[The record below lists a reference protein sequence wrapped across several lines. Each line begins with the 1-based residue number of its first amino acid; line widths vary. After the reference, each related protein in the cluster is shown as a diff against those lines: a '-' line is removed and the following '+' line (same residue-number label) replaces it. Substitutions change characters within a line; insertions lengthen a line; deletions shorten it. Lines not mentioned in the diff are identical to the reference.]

1 VGHGGLASIYN
12 PKMPCCAIILSGD
25 RAGRVCDKNAH
36 GEATRCTIHA
46 RSFDRT
52 PTYTASREVK
62 SYVSALTQR
71 ARRTLPVA
79 EVAEFTDAL
88 TNWAVACNTVILN
101 SLDEQNR
108 VRSFPYGPPVPER
121 IAAMY
126 NAEEPPQPQP
136 LRPAQRQPNEFEIL
150 RENIRQALMQGVVNN
165 IIQEPPAIV
174 RRNPRRRPIVPM
186 MEEGPFREEF
196 ARIDA
201 DRQRQRRMMGEEAW
215 AAHVAGLQEAAM
227 RPAQQPPVQRELAE
241 FAADRQN
248 IHTIQSVVMT
258 KAVVER
264 VLKIAVPE
272 EYRWNM
278 RTVSKT
284 AGEIIAEC
292 KLTPHEMVEMINRYV
307 RDDDVYEMGKGIY
320 GKVLDGVWQYIRN
333 SADKADLCRILKQEL
348 KDNIGMCAQGN
359 LTRLCNVLSGYM
371 DGIGPQES
379 ASERLGRELPKLME
393 LENVPERMAK
403 AKALLR
409 EVALPETEWAAWLDV
424 MA

>member
-1 VGHGGLASIYN
+1 
-12 PKMPCCAIILSGD
+12 
-25 RAGRVCDKNAH
+25 
-36 GEATRCTIHA
+36 
-46 RSFDRT
+46 
-52 PTYTASREVK
+52 VK

-71 ARRTLPVA
+71 ARRTLPLA
-79 EVAEFTDAL
+79 EVAPFITAL
-88 TNWAVACNTVILN
+88 TNWAVACNTLIVN

-121 IAAMY
+121 IAALY
-126 NAEEPPQPQP
+126 NAEEPPPP
-136 LRPAQRQPNEFEIL
+136 PPPPPANEFEIL
-150 RENIRQALMQGVVNN
+150 RENIRQALMNGVVNN
-165 IIQEPPAIV
+165 MIQEPPAIV
-174 RRNPRRRPIVPM
+174 RRNPRRRPM
-186 MEEGPFREEF
+186 RMEEGPFREE
-196 ARIDA
+196 
-201 DRQRQRRMMGEEAW
+201 AW
-215 AAHVAGLQEAAM
+215 VAHVAGLQEAAM
-227 RPAQQPPVQRELAE
+227 RPAQRPPVQRELAE

-248 IHTIQSVVMT
+248 IHTTQSVEMT
-258 KAVVER
+258 KEVVGR
-264 VLKIAVPE
+264 VLKIAVPR

-278 RTVSKT
+278 NTVSKT
-284 AGEIIAEC
+284 AGEIIADC
-292 KLTPHEMVEMINRYV
+292 KLTPHEMAEMINRYV

>member
-1 VGHGGLASIYN
+1 MPGIDKD
-12 PKMPCCAIILSGD
+12 KMPCCAIILTGS
-25 RAGRVCDKNAH
+25 RLGRICGKNVH

-71 ARRTLPVA
+71 AGRTLPLA
-79 EVAEFTDAL
+79 EVAPFIAAL
-88 TNWAVACNTVILN
+88 STWAVACNTLIVN

-126 NAEEPPQPQP
+126 NAEEPPPPPPPPPAPQP
-136 LRPAQRQPNEFEIL
+136 ANEFEIL
-150 RENIRQALMQGVVNN
+150 RENIRQALMNGVVNN
-165 IIQEPPAIV
+165 MIQEPPAIV
-174 RRNPRRRPIVPM
+174 RRNPRRRPM
-186 MEEGPFREEF
+186 RMEEGPFREEF

-215 AAHVAGLQEAAM
+215 AAHVARLQEAAM
-227 RPAQQPPVQRELAE
+227 RPAQRPPVQRELAE

-248 IHTIQSVVMT
+248 IHTTQSVEMT
-258 KAVVER
+258 KEVVGR
-264 VLKIAVPE
+264 VLKIAVPR

-278 RTVSKT
+278 NTVSKT
-284 AGEIIAEC
+284 AGEIIADC